1 MSALITGTPAY
12 AAISSIRSW
21 PKVRQ
26 DDGGTLPAQHLG
38 DVGDRL
44 PLPDLGQPAVDD
56 HREATE
62 LDHAGAERGLGAQRR
77 LVEQQRGAA
86 RTGKWADLERVGL
99 EGVGQVQHGGL
110 LGRGEVVVGQE
121 VAEGHLRAPSSRPGS
136 TATKESSW
144 SAVTTSGGASRV
156 RPGAER

>member
-26 DDGGTLPAQHLG
+26 DDGGTLPAQHPG

-44 PLPDLGQPAVDD
+44 LLDLGQPAVDD

-62 LDHAGAERGLGAQRR
+62 PDHAGAERGLGVQRR
-77 LVEQQRGAA
+77 LVEQQREL
-86 RTGKWADLERVGL
+86 RTGKG
-99 EGVGQVQHGGL
+99 
-110 LGRGEVVVGQE
+110 
-121 VAEGHLRAPSSRPGS
+121 
-136 TATKESSW
+136 
-144 SAVTTSGGASRV
+144 
-156 RPGAER
+156 